1 MKISTIMIL
10 CLIVPMTGCSQQAQ
24 RFGSVIGVR
33 EEALEKYK
41 KMHAEPWPQVNAQL
55 KESNIRNYSIY
66 LTQFPDGDYYLFSYF
81 EYTGDDFKADMKRA
95 AENPRIKEWWSHT
108 DPMQIPLANRKQDER
123 WKNMEEVYHLD

>member
-1 MKISTIMIL
+1 MKISTIIIF
-10 CLIVPMTGCSQQAQ
+10 CLMVLMTGCSQQVQ

-33 EEALEKYK
+33 EEALQKYRE
-41 KMHAEPWPQVNAQL
+41 MHAEPWPQVNAQL

-81 EYTGDDFKADMKRA
+81 EYTGDDFKADMKKVA
-95 AENPRIKEWWSHT
+95 DNPRIKEWWSNT
-108 DPMQIPLANRKQDER
+108 DPMQIPLANRKQDEW

>member
-1 MKISTIMIL
+1 MKISTIVVL
-10 CLIVPMTGCSQQAQ
+10 CLIVPMTGCSRQVQ

-33 EEALEKYK
+33 EEALQKYK

-81 EYTGDDFKADMKRA
+81 EYTGDDFEADMKKVA
-95 AENPRIKEWWSHT
+95 DNPRIKEWWSHT

>member
-1 MKISTIMIL
+1 MKIPTIMIL
-10 CLIVPMTGCSQQAQ
+10 CLIVPMTGCSQQVQ

-33 EEALEKYK
+33 EEALQKYK

-66 LTQFPDGDYYLFSYF
+66 LTRFPDGDYYLFGYF
-81 EYTGDDFKADMKRA
+81 EYTGDDFKTDMKRA
-95 AENPRIKEWWSHT
+95 ADNPRIKEWWSHT
-108 DPMQIPLANRKQDER
+108 DPMQIPLANRKQDEW

>member
-1 MKISTIMIL
+1 MKISTIVVL
-10 CLIVPMTGCSQQAQ
+10 CLIVPMTGCSRQVQ

-33 EEALEKYK
+33 EEALQKYK

-81 EYTGDDFKADMKRA
+81 EYTGDDFEADMKKVA
-95 AENPRIKEWWSHT
+95 DNPRIKEWWSHT

-123 WKNMEEVYHLD
+123 